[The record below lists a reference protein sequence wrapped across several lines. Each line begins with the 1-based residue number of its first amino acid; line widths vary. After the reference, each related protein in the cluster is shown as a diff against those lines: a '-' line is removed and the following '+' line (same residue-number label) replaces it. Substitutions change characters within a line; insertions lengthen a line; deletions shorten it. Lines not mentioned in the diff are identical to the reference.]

1 MKHRRFG
8 SQGFSLLEVTVVGGL
23 LMIVALGLSS
33 IISTMNTQSL
43 SLQQKMDMAEIK
55 ARLERTFINFPNVC
69 GSTDWPIIGLTFSPL
84 GVTSTSASADAPTT
98 AAPIFEGPSAAN
110 NQILAQKDL
119 QNGTVKIESIGLTDI
134 RKVDTSIDDR
144 FSANLTIG
152 IYQSKGV
159 AKLRPV
165 TYKVLIQTDMNT
177 PRRVTNC

>member
-84 GVTSTSASADAPTT
+84 GVTSTSASADAPAHAPDTRAPTT
-98 AAPIFEGPSAAN
+98 IQRDQFTRIS
-110 NQILAQKDL
+110 L
-119 QNGTVKIESIGLTDI
+119 
-134 RKVDTSIDDR
+134 
-144 FSANLTIG
+144 
-152 IYQSKGV
+152 
-159 AKLRPV
+159 LRRTPV
-165 TYKVLIQTDMNT
+165 CSDEL
-177 PRRVTNC
+177 PRRVVWADSRNGSSGSVIPNWQT